1 MADSAAAGRRYAI
14 PPLHSV
20 VLASMVPLFLGA
32 VLSNWAYARTYEIQ
46 WTNFASWL
54 VAGGM
59 VFAVLAL
66 VWALVDLFARRAR
79 PAVWLHLL
87 LVLATCVA
95 GLLASLLLARDA
107 WAAMPGGQVLSI
119 IALLLAV
126 AANWSAHTARF
137 RGAAA

>member
-1 MADSAAAGRRYAI
+1 MADSAAGGRRYAI
-14 PPLHSV
+14 APLHSV
-20 VLASMVPLFLGA
+20 LLASMLPLFLGA
-32 VLSNWAYARTYEIQ
+32 VLSNWAYARTFEIQ

-66 VWALVDLFARRAR
+66 VWALVDVFARGAR

-87 LVLATCVA
+87 LVLATCLA
-95 GLLASLLLARDA
+95 GLLASLMLARDA
-107 WAAMPGGQVLSI
+107 WAAMPGAQILSI
-119 IALLLAV
+119 VTLLLAV

-137 RGAAA
+137 GGART